1 MGEKKLHCNT
11 KKNPPLPPF
20 TKGGM
25 GGFIATRDAYGEAL
39 LELGEERADV
49 VVLDA
54 DLSGSTKTGKFAKA
68 FPERFYNMGVSEQD
82 LIGTASGLSLTGK
95 LPFAS
100 TFAVFET
107 GRAWEQIRQTVC
119 YSNLNV
125 KLVATHS
132 GITVGEDGASHQAIE
147 DVALMR
153 VLPNM
158 TVIVPSDGNETRQV
172 VNAIADYIGPVYVRL
187 GRAKV
192 PAVMPDNYEFKIG
205 KAYTFHTGRDANIV
219 AMGIMVPI
227 SLEAARILKHEGID
241 TGVINMSTVKPLDTK
256 TLLKVSKACKLIVTA
271 EEHSIIGG
279 LGSAV
284 SEFLSENYPT
294 KVCRIG
300 LMDDFG
306 CSGTPE
312 ELLKLY
318 GLTPENIVK
327 TIKEALT

>member
-1 MGEKKLHCNT
+1 MGERVQKTEQGVQSSGKK
-11 KKNPPLPPF
+11 PV
-20 TKGGM
+20 
-25 GGFIATRDAYGEAL
+25 ATRDAYGEAL
-39 LELGEERADV
+39 LELGRKRNDL

-54 DLSGSTKTGKFAKA
+54 DLSGSTKTRKFAKS
-68 FPERFYNMGVSEQD
+68 FPERFFNLGVSEQD
-82 LIGTASGLSLTGK
+82 MIGTASGLSLTGK

-119 YSNLNV
+119 YPNLNV

-158 TVIVPSDGNETRQV
+158 TVIVPADGNETSQV
-172 VNAIADYIGPVYVRL
+172 IHTIADYYGPVYVRL

-192 PAVMPDNYEFKIG
+192 PPVMPDDYEFRIG
-205 KAYTFHTGRDANIV
+205 KAYTFHIGKDANIV
-219 AMGIMVPI
+219 AMGIMVAKA
-227 SLEAARILKHEGID
+227 LEAAKLLKDDGID
-241 TGVINMSTVKPLDTK
+241 TGVINMSTVKPLDTD
-256 TLLKVSKACKLIVTA
+256 TLLKAARKCRLLFTA

-284 SEFLSENYPT
+284 CEFLSEEHPAR
-294 KVCRIG
+294 VIRIG
-300 LMDDFG
+300 IKDDFG
-306 CSGTPE
+306 CSGKSE

-318 GLTPENIVK
+318 GLTTENIVK
-327 TIKEALT
+327 TVQEALRQ